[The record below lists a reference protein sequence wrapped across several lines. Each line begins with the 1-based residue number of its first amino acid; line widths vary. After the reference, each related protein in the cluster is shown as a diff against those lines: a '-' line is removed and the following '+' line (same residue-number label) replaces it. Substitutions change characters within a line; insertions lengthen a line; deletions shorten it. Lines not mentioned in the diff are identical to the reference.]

1 MSNVNVYGLATVG
14 VVNMITENGA
24 SLALATDN
32 INIYPDVI
40 ALFRVSASG
49 GTPPPTSTTTSTP
62 TTLSTVTTTTGPSAT
77 GWNFLGCYTDN
88 VGGRTLV
95 NGVQVEGGSTAM
107 SVELCQAACKA
118 NGYSIAGVEY
128 SGECCRCIS

>member
-1 MSNVNVYGLATVG
+1 
-14 VVNMITENGA
+14 MITENGV

-49 GTPPPTSTTTSTP
+49 GTTPPPTSTMTTF
-62 TTLSTVTTTTGPSAT
+62 TTTTTTIGPSAT
-77 GWNFLGCYTDN
+77 GWSFLGCYTDS
-88 VGGRTLV
+88 VSGRTLV
-95 NGVQVEGGSTAM
+95 NGVQVQGGSTAM

-128 SGECCRCIS
+128 SGECCKYLT

>member
-1 MSNVNVYGLATVG
+1 
-14 VVNMITENGA
+14 MITENGA

-32 INIYPDVI
+32 INVYPDVI

-49 GTPPPTSTTTSTP
+49 QTPPPTSTKSSTP
-62 TTLSTVTTTTGPSAT
+62 TTLSTITSTTGPSAT

-128 SGECCRCIS
+128 SGECCKHLT